1 MKKSFIMLLFCM
13 SFMLAGCSNK
23 TDISKSA
30 GKEDIGNTSQEQVVS
45 NEDSSSVETD
55 EPVAEA
61 IQVPSKEQILEAREK
76 VLTGMSDEEIERLT
90 TNIKDLNNTWEGLY
104 FNSDI
109 FKELEDPDSLYWNYI
124 DDSGDIVIGY
134 LQNGDGTTTE
144 ETAFNRFDADSF
156 VALIQDMQKSVQN
169 EELYDELEL
178 LVNEINAAH
187 ETHDVQH
194 AVNMFHIL
202 HDMDY
207 FLLRYGI
214 EDVGKYLQDT
224 SFVATYYGSL
234 SMYEAR

>member
-55 EPVAEA
+55 EPAAEA
-61 IQVPSKEQILEAREK
+61 IQVPSKEQVLEAREK

-109 FKELEDPDSLYWNYI
+109 FKELEDPDSLYWNL
-124 DDSGDIVIGY
+124 S
-134 LQNGDGTTTE
+134 
-144 ETAFNRFDADSF
+144 
-156 VALIQDMQKSVQN
+156 LI
-169 EELYDELEL
+169 
-178 LVNEINAAH
+178 
-187 ETHDVQH
+187 
-194 AVNMFHIL
+194 HI
-202 HDMDY
+202 
-207 FLLRYGI
+207 
-214 EDVGKYLQDT
+214 
-224 SFVATYYGSL
+224 
-234 SMYEAR
+234 